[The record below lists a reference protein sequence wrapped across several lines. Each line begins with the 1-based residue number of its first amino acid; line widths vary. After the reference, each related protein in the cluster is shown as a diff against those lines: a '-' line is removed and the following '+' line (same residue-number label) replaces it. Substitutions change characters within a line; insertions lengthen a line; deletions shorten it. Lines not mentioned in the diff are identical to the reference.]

1 MAQFSLLKY
10 CDFFESVGGKNP
22 LHHYKIPFMMKSM
35 KFLIPS
41 LCFVLLF
48 AACKKDEV
56 VSFDNDNPNN
66 QDLIITI
73 QDEYVN
79 PPSRV
84 SVFFKV
90 ETRDG
95 TPVAGLTEENFK
107 IYEKGRNDDV
117 EKLLSV
123 DETTR
128 LLGDN
133 SQVFEY
139 HTMLLLDLSGSV
151 LNNSLPELK
160 VAANAFVDD
169 VFASANTSNN
179 VGVWWFDGNDV
190 IHQLIGFTD
199 NGDAIKAA
207 ITGINAS
214 ISNDSST
221 DLFGA
226 VIKSAAMAENKLEEA
241 QNEGILSAF
250 SIIMFT
256 DGTDQAARYSREE
269 AYDVVDN
276 ASEGINFY
284 TIGLGAEID
293 ETVLNKVGKTSSV
306 FADDTAALTETFEEV
321 AGLIADEA
329 NAYYLFEYCT
339 PKRDG
344 SGNNDLHIVA
354 NKDGKEGRKITT
366 FDATGFT
373 NDCDLD

>member
-1 MAQFSLLKY
+1 MRSIKFFIPILSL
-10 CDFFESVGGKNP
+10 FIVFT
-22 LHHYKIPFMMKSM
+22 
-35 KFLIPS
+35 
-41 LCFVLLF
+41 
-48 AACKKDEV
+48 ACKKDDV
-56 VSFDNDNPNN
+56 APFNPGAN
-66 QDLIITI
+66 QDLVITI
-73 QDEYVN
+73 QEQYVN

-90 ETRDG
+90 ETREG
-95 TPVAGLTEENFK
+95 APVAGLTEDNFK
-107 IYEKGRNDDV
+107 IYEQGRNDDE
-117 EKLLSV
+117 EKLLSE

-128 LLGDN
+128 LLADN
-133 SQVFEY
+133 GQLFEY
-139 HTMLLLDLSGSV
+139 RTMLVLDLSGSV

-160 VAANAFVDD
+160 EAANAFVDD
-169 VFASANTSNN
+169 VFANNSNTSNN
-179 VGVWWFDGNDV
+179 VGIWWFDGRDL
-190 IHQLIGFTD
+190 IHPLINFTD
-199 NGDAIKAA
+199 NAEALHTA
-207 ITGINAS
+207 LNNITPS
-214 ISNDSST
+214 ISDDSST

-226 VIKSAAMAENKLEEA
+226 VIKSAALAENKLIEA
-241 QNEGILSAF
+241 QNQGILSAF

-269 AYDVVDN
+269 AYAAVNN

-344 SGNNDLHIVA
+344 SGLNDLHIVA
-354 NKDGKEGRKITT
+354 NRDGKEGRKITS

>member
-1 MAQFSLLKY
+1 MRLTKIFFPIFSLVFLLTACK
-10 CDFFESVGGKNP
+10 DDDVV
-22 LHHYKIPFMMKSM
+22 PFD
-35 KFLIPS
+35 PS
-41 LCFVLLF
+41 L
-48 AACKKDEV
+48 
-56 VSFDNDNPNN
+56 N

-73 QDEYVN
+73 QEQYVN

-90 ETRDG
+90 ETREG
-95 TPVAGLTEENFK
+95 MPVAGLTEENFT
-107 IYEKGRNDDV
+107 IYEQGRNDDV
-117 EKLLSV
+117 EKLLSQ

-128 LLGDN
+128 LLSDN
-133 SQVFEY
+133 SQLFEY
-139 HTMLLLDLSGSV
+139 RTMLLLDLSGSV

-160 VAANAFVDD
+160 EAANAFIDD
-169 VFASANTSNN
+169 VFTNNSNTSNT
-179 VGVWWFDGNDV
+179 VGIWWFDGEDV
-190 IHQLIGFTD
+190 IHPLIDFTD
-199 NGDAIKAA
+199 NAESLKNAVNG
-207 ITGINAS
+207 ITTS

-226 VIKSAAMAENKLEEA
+226 VIKSAALAESKIQLA
-241 QNEGILSAF
+241 QDQGILSQF
-250 SIIMFT
+250 SIIVFT

-269 AYDVVDN
+269 AYAAVDN
-276 ASEGINFY
+276 ASDNINFY

-293 ETVLNKVGKTSSV
+293 ENVLNKVGKTSSV
-306 FADDTAALTETFEEV
+306 FADNTAALSETFEEV

-344 SGNNDLHIVA
+344 SGMNDLHIVA
-354 NKDGKEGRKITT
+354 QRDSKEGRRITS